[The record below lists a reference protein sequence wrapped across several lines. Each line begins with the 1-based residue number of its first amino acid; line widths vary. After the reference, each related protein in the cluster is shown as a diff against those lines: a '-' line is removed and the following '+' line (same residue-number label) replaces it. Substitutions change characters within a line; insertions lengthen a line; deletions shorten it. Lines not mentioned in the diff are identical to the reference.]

1 VSRWSPLPA
10 GVAEVVSL
18 RLDEP
23 LPAAREALLREPV
36 AVLREAAIALVDR
49 HTDPMRTPF
58 QDLDPTCRGISTDDL
73 GKPGDPWLLSG
84 GLLDALPTLPGWTV
98 TELKRL
104 LKRLGNPYAIYEK
117 AEPAIRAALRQ
128 LDAIDHDML
137 AELEF
142 ELTAFA
148 GALARPNVA
157 VDPTFEVAASALLP
171 ERRPIDAAITV
182 IEPCDSWGVRCRVAI
197 RASDLSPEAARDTIA
212 VAKLAGGSGKPE
224 RWQSKLTALLE
235 SGEPTTV
242 TTATSVLATMA
253 NTITAITFPSGW
265 LPFIPWADNE
275 KLASGALIAYGWWT
289 ARTAEP
295 PERAEAVEL
304 CERLAWWG
312 ARWDSIRPVSGPV
325 ARAASIA
332 LGELGGDVAV
342 VALHRLQE
350 RFGKRPGLGKYVD
363 AALAQSLAA
372 ADRSLIQILTAS
384 GPWFGL
390 DRDGFR
396 RWPTNQGSVTLT
408 LDPPNARVD
417 EQGRGSTATPADV
430 DVALLDHADAR
441 AEAEVVR
448 RSAEKE
454 LGVLVRRFDNAL
466 RDRTTFT
473 RDEFTELALEH
484 PVSGTIARRLIWEF
498 VTRDAVTTGV
508 PNRNGMIEGPNSNT
522 PMPEFAI
529 ARLWHP
535 LLAAPGSVRSW
546 QSWAMGR
553 VLRQP
558 IRQIDRE
565 TFRLVGLPSVD
576 RPSVDRPSVD
586 RPSVDRPS
594 VDRPS
599 VDRPSVDRPS
609 VDRPGVDGLVS
620 FRQVEGILRS
630 RGWRV
635 HRVDR
640 WDGGDAGPAYREEP
654 STGFRV
660 TVPVTGDL
668 TTTDGPLSCRIGDPD
683 FTLGRLEPGD
693 PRIEVFISEALR
705 DLSLVAA
712 KAG

>member
-58 QDLDPTCRGISTDDL
+58 QDLDPTCRGLSTEDL

-104 LKRLGNPYAIYEK
+104 LKRLGNPYAIYGK

-128 LDAIDHDML
+128 LDAIDRDVL

-148 GALARPNVA
+148 GALARPNEA

-182 IEPCDSWGVRCRVAI
+182 IEPCDSWGVLCRVAI
-197 RASDLSPEAARDTIA
+197 RASDLSDEAARDTIA
-212 VAKLAGGSGKPE
+212 MAKLAGGSGKSE
-224 RWQSKLTALLE
+224 RWQTKLTALLE

-253 NTITAITFPSGW
+253 NTITTITFPSGW

-275 KLASGALIAYGWWT
+275 KLASGALIAHGWWT

-295 PERAEAVEL
+295 GERAEAVEL

-430 DVALLDHADAR
+430 DVDVDVALLDHADAR

-498 VTRDAVTTGV
+498 VTGDAVTTGV
-508 PNRNGMIEGPNSNT
+508 PDRNGMIEGPDSNT

-546 QSWAMGR
+546 QAWALAR

-558 IRQIDRE
+558 LRQIDRE

-576 RPSVDRPSVD
+576 RPS
-586 RPSVDRPS
+586 
-594 VDRPS
+594 
-599 VDRPSVDRPS
+599 
-609 VDRPGVDGLVS
+609 VDGLVS

-660 TVPVTGDL
+660 TVSVTGDL
-668 TTTDGPLSCRIGDPD
+668 TTTDGPLRCRIGDLD